1 MKKIIYIFI
10 ILFAFCSCAKDYP
23 QQVKDRVE
31 QYQKEGKK
39 VLSHSDDPTGKEHYI
54 VFADVKAQIIG
65 VDTLGETVKEI
76 HLGEKPTVSFEVK
89 ANENQ
94 GLRLVKIHKDSKENY
109 SLNNEG
115 KICRMFKGNCIETFD
130 MKVFKDKY
138 IIFVKGYDGIFLND
152 DDVYYSLSEEDMG
165 DDGNLNMVFHN
176 TIGMV
181 LTEELQHYLNSSR
194 DLYIDRYHDDLVFK
208 ATVSPEGKIIKQAS
222 SAYCSGAEIPVE
234 MFSDWLT
241 LRPYLAKVVQAQ
253 NEEERNSYDY
263 AY

>member
-1 MKKIIYIFI
+1 M
-10 ILFAFCSCAKDYP
+10 
-23 QQVKDRVE
+23 
-31 QYQKEGKK
+31 
-39 VLSHSDDPTGKEHYI
+39 
-54 VFADVKAQIIG
+54 
-65 VDTLGETVKEI
+65 
-76 HLGEKPTVSFEVK
+76 
-89 ANENQ
+89 
-94 GLRLVKIHKDSKENY
+94 RLVKIHKDSKENY

-222 SAYCSGAEIPVE
+222 SAYCSGVEIPVE